1 MPTNLERRLLILR
14 FLHVLEPFFF
24 GSRDDIIR
32 RCCVERRCSLVIS
45 FDVRSSCQSPGF
57 RTCRCDHTRD
67 CFALPPLSNVSFAAF
82 STMVPKRSKPSVM
95 PRKIEPMLS
104 LHLTQTYISSIY
116 QPAPPLSCHRLNTIS
131 IHAYPPLFS
140 WHPPETEKTT
150 PTYNAVRSRLFFIVQ
165 ITDIHTS
172 SYW

>member
-116 QPAPPLSCHRLNTIS
+116 QPAPPPLLS
-131 IHAYPPLFS
+131 
-140 WHPPETEKTT
+140 PPEYNLDPCVSPTFFMAPAGNREDHSNLQRCTEQ
-150 PTYNAVRSRLFFIVQ
+150 IVFYCP
-165 ITDIHTS
+165 DH
-172 SYW
+172 